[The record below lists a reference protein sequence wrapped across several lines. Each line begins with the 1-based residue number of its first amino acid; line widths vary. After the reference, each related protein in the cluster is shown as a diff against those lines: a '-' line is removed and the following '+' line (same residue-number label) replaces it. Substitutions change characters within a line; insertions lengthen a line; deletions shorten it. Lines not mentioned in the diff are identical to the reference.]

1 MSEPILMA
9 LVQLFAIIAAS
20 VRKQI
25 SDNPRKIL
33 ESYLRQHLNN
43 QELEEYL
50 KLFDE
55 LIFFHQPEE
64 SELRGTE
71 VFEKTKALCQRIKN
85 NLSAQDR
92 IIVFIKFLEFLYELS
107 KDDQDSDENIE
118 NLQNCLLI
126 FKSVFNFPEQEFND
140 AVTFINE
147 PDKGYLAPGHLLVIS
162 SERSEPV
169 DVSKH
174 LFREHLD
181 GKILILLIPSVRT
194 LICRYLGNDEL
205 FLNGHI
211 IQPYRSFVLWN
222 GAIIKNLKI
231 TPVYY
236 SDIASRFFYSKE
248 KVQISF
254 AAKEVEY
261 KFKNSTNGIHP
272 FSFTAA
278 SGELIGVMGGSGV
291 GKSTL
296 LNVLNGNLKL
306 NNGQILINGYDLEKD
321 KEKLRGMIG
330 FVPQDDLL
338 IDELTV
344 FQNLYYNAKLC
355 FRDFSEK
362 KIQRA
367 VMRVLMDIDLI
378 GIRNLTVGDP
388 LNKFIS
394 GGQRKRL
401 NIALELIREP
411 SVLFADEP
419 TSGLSSMDS
428 EMVMLLLKEQ
438 TLKGRLVIVNIH
450 QPSSDIYKLFD
461 KLLIMDKGGYPIYYG
476 NPIDALTYFKLAGNH
491 VNPDESECQNCGYVN
506 PEQLLQIT
514 EAKIV
519 NEYGRFT
526 GNRKTTPKEWYASFR
541 QHIQPKL
548 RVEETKK
555 EVPKSYFKIPGIF
568 KQFRIFSMR
577 NLLSKITNRQY
588 LVINLIEAPFLAA
601 LLAYL
606 TRYSFGDEYIFGDN
620 RNMVPYLFMS
630 VVVSLFLGMMV
641 SAEEI
646 IKDRRI
652 LKREAFLNLSRF
664 SYLNSK
670 IILLFTLSAIQTILY
685 VVTGNLILGIK
696 GMTLSYWLILFATSC
711 CANMIGLNI
720 SSGLDSVVAIYILIP
735 FIIVPQLLL
744 SGTVVPFDY
753 LNPTI
758 ASRVHVPAVGNMM
771 PSRWSFEGL
780 AVEQFKNNKYEK
792 IFFPYDKEISKYSYI
807 TALEI
812 PTLKSELDVCLR
824 NLIKGERK
832 QQTSDYFAILNN
844 EIPRLQKQA
853 GFTSFPYYKDLNEK
867 SLNDSVVQNS
877 KMWLDSL
884 SRYFSGRMR
893 GVTAKRDAKYEK
905 LVAQMG
911 EDEVYRFKRDYYN
924 ENLADMVLNKAAENK
939 IIEGKG
945 MLIRKKDPV
954 FMDPVSHFGQAHF
967 YAPVKIIGSWYIET
981 FWFNF
986 LVIWMMSLVLYF
998 TLWHDSLRK
1007 SIDFFSRIK
1016 IRIPRKKSKA

>member
-1 MSEPILMA
+1 MA
-9 LVQLFAIIAAS
+9 LVQLFAIVAAS
-20 VRKQI
+20 LNKQI
-25 SDNPRKIL
+25 SENSRKIL
-33 ESYLRQHLNN
+33 ESYLSQHLNN

-55 LIFFHQPEE
+55 LLMFHLPEQPEMDP
-64 SELRGTE
+64 TD
-71 VFEKTKALCQRIKN
+71 VYDKTKAICNRIKN
-85 NLSAQDR
+85 NLTAQDR
-92 IIVFIKFLEFLYELS
+92 IIVFIKFLEFLTALTRENS
-107 KDDQDSDENIE
+107 PRPATDDQ
-118 NLQNCLLI
+118 NLDTYLTI
-126 FKSVFNFPEQEFND
+126 FRAAFTFPEPEFND
-140 AVTFINE
+140 AVAFITD
-147 PDKGYLAPGHLLVIS
+147 PDGGKINPEHLLTIRGEMTS
-162 SERSEPV
+162 PEPAGKYIYRER
-169 DVSKH
+169 
-174 LFREHLD
+174 LD
-181 GKILILLIPSVRT
+181 GRILVLFVPSVRT
-194 LICRYLGNDEL
+194 LICRYLGSDEL
-205 FLNGHI
+205 YLNGHI
-211 IQPYRSFVLWN
+211 IQPYRSFVLTN
-222 GAIIKNLKI
+222 GTILKNLKI
-231 TPVYY
+231 APVYY
-236 SDIASRFFYSKE
+236 ADVASRFFHASRKI
-248 KVQISF
+248 QIDF
-254 AAKEVEY
+254 TAKEISY
-261 KFKNSTNGIHP
+261 RFKKSTNGIHP
-272 FSFTAA
+272 LSLTAT

-306 NNGQILINGYDLEKD
+306 NDGQILINGFDLEKD
-321 KEKLRGMIG
+321 HDALQGMIG

-362 KIQRA
+362 KIIRA

-378 GIRNLTVGDP
+378 SIRNLTVGDP

-411 SVLFADEP
+411 AVLFADEP

-491 VNPDESECQNCGYVN
+491 VNPDESECQSCGYVN

-526 GNRKTTPKEWYASFR
+526 GNRKTTPKEWYESFR
-541 QHIQPKL
+541 KNIQPSLKL
-548 RVEETKK
+548 KEEKK
-555 EVPKSYFKIPGIF
+555 EIPKSHFKIPGKI
-568 KQFRIFSMR
+568 KQFRIFSIR
-577 NLLSKITNRQY
+577 NLLTKITNRQY
-588 LVINLIEAPFLAA
+588 MLINLLEAPFLAA

-606 TRYSFGDEYIFGDN
+606 TRYSFGEQYIFGDN
-620 RNMVPYLFMS
+620 RNLVPYLFMS

-646 IKDRRI
+646 IRDRRI

-670 IILLFTLSAIQTILY
+670 IILLFALSAIQAFLY
-685 VVTGNLILGIK
+685 VVVGNWIMGIH

-711 CANMIGLNI
+711 CANLIGLNI
-720 SSGLDSVVAIYILIP
+720 SSGLNSVVAIYILIP

-753 LNPTI
+753 LNPSI
-758 ASRVHVPAVGNMM
+758 ASRKHVPLVGNMM
-771 PSRWSFEGL
+771 TSRWTFEAL
-780 AVEQFKNNKYEK
+780 AVEQFRNNKYEK
-792 IFFPYDKEISKYSYI
+792 IFYPYDKEISRYSYI

-824 NLIKGERK
+824 NLIKKENPV
-832 QQTSDYFAILNN
+832 QTANYFKILKT
-844 EIPRLQKQA
+844 EIPGLLKESGYSA
-853 GFTSFPYYKDLNEK
+853 FPAFDSLTEK
-867 SLNDSVVQNS
+867 LLTDGAVQNA
-877 KMWLDSL
+877 KAYLDSL
-884 SRYFSGRMR
+884 SLFFSSQMQV
-893 GVTAKRDAKYEK
+893 VTSKRDAAYEK
-905 LVAQMG
+905 LAKKMG
-911 EDEVYRFKRDYYN
+911 EEGVYAFKQKYYN
-924 ENLADMVLNKAAENK
+924 ENLADLLLNKTAENK

-945 MLIRKKDPV
+945 FLIRKKDPV
-954 FMDPVSHFGQAHF
+954 FMEPESKSGQAHF
-967 YAPVKIIGSWYIET
+967 YAPVKIIGSLKINT

-986 LVIWMMSLVLYF
+986 AVIWLMSALLYL
-998 TLWHDSLRK
+998 TLLHDTLRK
-1007 SIDFFSRIK
+1007 AIEFSSRIHF
-1016 IRIPRKKSKA
+1016 RLPRMMTRKSKS

>member
-1 MSEPILMA
+1 MA
-9 LVQLFAIIAAS
+9 LVQLFAIVAAS
-20 VRKQI
+20 LNKQI
-25 SDNPRKIL
+25 SENSRKIL
-33 ESYLRQHLNN
+33 ESYLSQHLNN

-55 LIFFHQPEE
+55 LLMFHLPEQPEMDP
-64 SELRGTE
+64 TD
-71 VFEKTKALCQRIKN
+71 VYDKTKAICNRIKN
-85 NLSAQDR
+85 NLTAQDR
-92 IIVFIKFLEFLYELS
+92 IIVFIKFLEFLTALTRENS
-107 KDDQDSDENIE
+107 PRPVTDDQ
-118 NLQNCLLI
+118 NLDTYLTI
-126 FKSVFNFPEQEFND
+126 FRTAFTFPELEFND
-140 AVTFINE
+140 AVAFITD
-147 PDKGYLAPGHLLVIS
+147 PDGGKINPEHLLTIRGEMTS
-162 SERSEPV
+162 PEPAGKYIYRER
-169 DVSKH
+169 
-174 LFREHLD
+174 LD
-181 GKILILLIPSVRT
+181 GRILVLFVPSVRT
-194 LICRYLGNDEL
+194 LICRYLGSDEL
-205 FLNGHI
+205 YLNGHI
-211 IQPYRSFVLWN
+211 IQPYRSFVLTN
-222 GAIIKNLKI
+222 GTILKNLKI
-231 TPVYY
+231 APVYY
-236 SDIASRFFYSKE
+236 ADVASRFFHASRKI
-248 KVQISF
+248 QIDF
-254 AAKEVEY
+254 TAKEISY
-261 KFKNSTNGIHP
+261 RFKKSTNGIHP
-272 FSFTAA
+272 FSLTAT

-306 NNGQILINGYDLEKD
+306 NDGQILINGFDLEKD
-321 KEKLRGMIG
+321 HDALQGMIG

-362 KIQRA
+362 KIIRA

-378 GIRNLTVGDP
+378 SIRNLTVGDP

-411 SVLFADEP
+411 AVLFADEP

-491 VNPDESECQNCGYVN
+491 VNPDESECQSCGYVN

-526 GNRKTTPKEWYASFR
+526 GNRKTTPKEWYESFR
-541 QHIQPKL
+541 KNIQPSLKL
-548 RVEETKK
+548 KEEKK
-555 EVPKSYFKIPGIF
+555 EIPKSHFKIPGKI
-568 KQFRIFSMR
+568 KQFRIFSIR
-577 NLLSKITNRQY
+577 NLLTKITNRQY
-588 LVINLIEAPFLAA
+588 MLINLLEAPFLAA

-606 TRYSFGDEYIFGDN
+606 TRYSFGEQYIFGDN
-620 RNMVPYLFMS
+620 RNLVPYLFMS

-646 IKDRRI
+646 IRDRRI

-670 IILLFTLSAIQTILY
+670 IILLFALSAIQAFLY
-685 VVTGNLILGIK
+685 VVVGNWIMGIH

-711 CANMIGLNI
+711 CANLIGLNI
-720 SSGLDSVVAIYILIP
+720 SSGLNSVVAIYILIP

-753 LNPTI
+753 LNPSI
-758 ASRVHVPAVGNMM
+758 ASRKHVPLVGNMM
-771 PSRWSFEGL
+771 TSRWTFEAL
-780 AVEQFKNNKYEK
+780 AVEQFRNNKYEK
-792 IFFPYDKEISKYSYI
+792 IFYPYDKEISRYSYI

-824 NLIKGERK
+824 NLIKKENPA
-832 QQTSDYFAILNN
+832 QTANYFNILKT
-844 EIPRLQKQA
+844 EIPGLLKESGYSA
-853 GFTSFPYYKDLNEK
+853 FPAFDSLTEK
-867 SLNDSVVQNS
+867 LLTDGAVQNA
-877 KMWLDSL
+877 KTYLDSL
-884 SRYFSGRMR
+884 SLFFSSQMQV
-893 GVTAKRDAKYEK
+893 VTSKRDAAYEK
-905 LVAQMG
+905 LAKKMG
-911 EDEVYRFKRDYYN
+911 EEGVYAFKQKYYN
-924 ENLADMVLNKAAENK
+924 ENLADLLLNKTAENK

-945 MLIRKKDPV
+945 FLIRKKDPV
-954 FMDPVSHFGQAHF
+954 FMEPESKSGQAHF
-967 YAPVKIIGSWYIET
+967 YAPVKIIGSLKIST

-986 LVIWMMSLVLYF
+986 AVIWLMSALLYL
-998 TLWHDSLRK
+998 TLLHDTLRK
-1007 SIDFFSRIK
+1007 AIEFSSRIHF
-1016 IRIPRKKSKA
+1016 RLPRMMTRKSKS